1 MPHRILRLPDV
12 MDRVGLRKSAIY
24 SRIASG
30 EFPAPIPLGARAVGW
45 LETEVDEWL
54 NARIDAARV
63 ERREPH
69 ALGSKYIRRGSGR

>member
-54 NARIDAARV
+54 KARIDAARFG
-63 ERREPH
+63 REKPR
-69 ALGSKYIRRGSGR
+69 ALDCGYIRRESGR